1 MHETAESALVSL
13 VATIAAGLPDGAATV
28 EVRDNIPWSVELRPT
43 REDALPVELTL
54 DGGGSVIVSAG
65 TVRARW
71 DLLPDGSVPDRVR
84 DVVRLVV
91 FGRGTRDGKNVRL
104 SAEDGE
110 TIVLGSRL
118 GSALRR
124 STPLTPYV

>member
-1 MHETAESALVSL
+1 MPETAESALVSL
-13 VATIAAGLPDGAATV
+13 VTSIAAGLPDGASTV
-28 EVRDNIPWSVELRPT
+28 EVRDDIPWSVELSPS

-54 DGGGSVIVSAG
+54 DGGGSVIVTAG
-65 TVRARW
+65 SGWARW

-84 DVVRLVV
+84 EVVTLVV
-91 FGRGTRDGKNVRL
+91 FGRGTSDGKTLRL